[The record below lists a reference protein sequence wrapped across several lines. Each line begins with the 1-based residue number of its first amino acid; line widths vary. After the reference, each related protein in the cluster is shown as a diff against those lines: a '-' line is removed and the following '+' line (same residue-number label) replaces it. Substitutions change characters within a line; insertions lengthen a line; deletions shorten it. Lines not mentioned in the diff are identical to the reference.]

1 MLSLGITPKKEK
13 QNDNKISLI
22 LNTEIQAIPDTKI
35 FRKTV
40 KDKKN
45 GTASI
50 ITKKLNLFVNKMKL
64 KKENH

>member
-35 FRKTV
+35 FIKTV
-40 KDKKN
+40 KDKK
-45 GTASI
+45 
-50 ITKKLNLFVNKMKL
+50 K
-64 KKENH
+64 